1 MSNKVEKRELPELLS
16 PVGGKTQLEAAV
28 NNGADAVY
36 MGGSLFNAR
45 INAEN
50 FKEDTLA
57 DAIDFAH
64 ESSMKWVPT
73 RLFFRTWDWRA

>member
-50 FKEDTLA
+50 FTEESLA
-57 DAIDFAH
+57 EAIDTRAA
-64 ESSMKWVPT
+64 SMKWVPT

>member
-1 MSNKVEKRELPELLS
+1 MGIIRSLPELLA
-16 PVGGKTQLEAAV
+16 PAGGRAQLEAAV

-50 FKEDTLA
+50 FTEESLAEVRIWILTLLLL
-57 DAIDFAH
+57 ILTP
-64 ESSMKWVPT
+64 M
-73 RLFFRTWDWRA
+73 R